1 MNLILNNLLPFV
13 NLHSSLVLVLVK
25 DDDTLERK
33 SGCPGFEMSERHKY
47 DVIVAG
53 GGPAGLMAAGQSA
66 LQGSRT
72 LLIEKMDQPG
82 RKLLLTGKHRCN
94 LTNSASI
101 PEALAEFNKNGRFLT
116 QVFYCFYNQEL
127 QSFFQDLGVP
137 TVEQRGGRIFPASEN
152 ARDVIDALL
161 GWCGKVG
168 VETLTE
174 TKLEELI
181 IVDKQ
186 VCGVLTSQGK
196 FTTPRVILAT
206 GGKAYPGTGS
216 TGDGLAFARL
226 AGHTIQPLRPSLVPL
241 ITTSRVPQ
249 DLQGLSLSNILVTVY
264 INQHPSNHLFGEL
277 MFTHFGLSGPVILS
291 LSREIVVALE
301 DGKEVEVSLDLK
313 PALSHQTLD
322 ARLLRDIQTLGA
334 KQFSSLLAG
343 LLPKKLIPV
352 CASQTGI
359 PWDKKVSQI
368 TSAERKSLLAW
379 LKDDFKF
386 QVSGHKGFE
395 QAIVTAG
402 GVNTKEV
409 DPHSME
415 SKLIQGL
422 YFAGEILDVD
432 ANTGGYNLQAAF
444 STGWAAGRAA
454 GSTSEV
460 KKKK

>member
-1 MNLILNNLLPFV
+1 MQI
-13 NLHSSLVLVLVK
+13 K
-25 DDDTLERK
+25 DDDTLEWK
-33 SGCPGFEMSERHKY
+33 QGYPGFEMTETNEY

-53 GGPAGLMAAGQSA
+53 GGPAGLMAAGQAA
-66 LQGSRT
+66 LKGSRT

-94 LTNSASI
+94 LTNSAPF
-101 PEALAEFNKNGRFLT
+101 PEALAEFNKEGRFLT
-116 QVFYCFYNQEL
+116 QVFYSFYNQEL
-127 QSFFQDLGVP
+127 RGFFRDLGVP

-152 ARDVIDALL
+152 ARDVIDSLL
-161 GWCGKVG
+161 VWCGKVG
-168 VETLTE
+168 VEILSE

-181 IVDKQ
+181 IIDKQ
-186 VCGVLTSQGK
+186 VCGVLTSKGK
-196 FTTPRVILAT
+196 FTSQRVILAT

-241 ITTSRVPQ
+241 ITSGRVPQ
-249 DLQGLSLSNILVTVY
+249 DLQGLSLSNILVKVY
-264 INQHPSNHLFGEL
+264 IDQKPADHLFGEL
-277 MFTHFGLSGPVILS
+277 MFTHFGLSGPVILT

-301 DGKEVEVSLDLK
+301 NGKEVEVGIDLK

-322 ARLLRDIQTLGA
+322 ARLLRDIQISGS
-334 KQFSSLLAG
+334 KQFSSLLGG

-352 CASQTGI
+352 CVDQTGI
-359 PWDKKVSQI
+359 PWDKQNSQL
-368 TSAERKSLLAW
+368 TSHERKTLLTW

-402 GVNTKEV
+402 GVSTKEV
-409 DPHSME
+409 NPHNME

-460 KKKK
+460 KKRK